1 MCANTGVNLVSTAK
15 QPTLDILMY
24 SLFHFNI
31 KTPNF
36 TNYTYNHKSK
46 YLWFKKRCFG
56 ICVCINQIMRF
67 RHVTNNCTLVEN
79 FIHKGLSSCIKCDFF
94 IKLICVC
101 IYFCKQDWKWSSIL
115 HRFLNIY
122 VAMLRKSIHCPM
134 INQRV
139 LQLFEGFAL
148 IWSGDRQEMESS
160 KQKCIIN
167 SEVQRFYTI

>member
-1 MCANTGVNLVSTAK
+1 MCANTGVNFVSIAK

-67 RHVTNNCTLVEN
+67 RHVTINCTLVEN
-79 FIHKGLSSCIKCDFF
+79 FIHKGL
-94 IKLICVC
+94 
-101 IYFCKQDWKWSSIL
+101 CKQDWKWSSIL
-115 HRFLNIY
+115 HRFFNIY
-122 VAMLRKSIHCPM
+122 VAMWRKSIHCPM

-148 IWSGDRQEMESS
+148 IWSRDRQEMESS
-160 KQKCIIN
+160 KQKWIIN

>member
-1 MCANTGVNLVSTAK
+1 MRILVLISYQLQSNPPSIFSCIAYF
-15 QPTLDILMY
+15 ILI
-24 SLFHFNI
+24 SKHQI
-31 KTPNF
+31 SRITPI
-36 TNYTYNHKSK
+36 THKSK

-67 RHVTNNCTLVEN
+67 RHVTINCTLVEN
-79 FIHKGLSSCIKCDFF
+79 FIHKGL
-94 IKLICVC
+94 
-101 IYFCKQDWKWSSIL
+101 CKQDWKWSSIL

-122 VAMLRKSIHCPM
+122 VAMWRKSIHCPM

-148 IWSGDRQEMESS
+148 IWSRDRQEMESS